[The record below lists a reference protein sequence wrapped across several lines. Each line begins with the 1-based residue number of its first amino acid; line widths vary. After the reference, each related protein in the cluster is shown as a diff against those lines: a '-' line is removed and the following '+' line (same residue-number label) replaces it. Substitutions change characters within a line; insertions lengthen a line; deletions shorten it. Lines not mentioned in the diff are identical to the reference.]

1 MSEEDLLAK
10 YKRLLALARNSLE
23 ANQNSLAA
31 KDKQIG
37 QLSSALEEEKEKALH
52 ARNKLRRT
60 DQEENANF
68 PKSLIRRV
76 DVSNQIWV
84 LLEYE
89 GSPDNWMSFINE
101 DDLDDYIQRIPGA
114 PLSKPHR
121 CLTEAESSKIENE
134 SRLKVERI
142 VEEFRRYKVK
152 VEISKKQHDSDPKQQ
167 LMSPSTST
175 TEHSLIHDSTP
186 ESNEYE
192 NELIK
197 GYRKAYERV
206 TRENEQL
213 RTQSGDSMLLKKWQE
228 RYEEIMKE
236 KEDLVSKLKIFTR
249 SNESNIVLNNKFN
262 TNNHNHVNSPS
273 SSNGVSNKKTLE
285 QSYIELKD
293 EYKVRDFFGIDCHYY
308 YH

>member
-31 KDKQIG
+31 KDKQIS
-37 QLSSALEEEKEKALH
+37 QLTSALEDEKEKSIQ
-52 ARNKLRRT
+52 ARNKLRRN
-60 DQEENANF
+60 DPDENSNF
-68 PKSLIRRV
+68 PKSLVRRV
-76 DVSNQIWV
+76 DVNNQIWV
-84 LLEYE
+84 LLEYD
-89 GSPDNWMSFINE
+89 GSPDNWMSFNSEE
-101 DDLDDYIQRIPGA
+101 DLTDFIQRIPGA

-121 CLTEAESSKIENE
+121 CLTEAESSKIEND

-152 VEISKKQHDSDPKQQ
+152 VEISKKQHDSDSKPHQMSS
-167 LMSPSTST
+167 LSSSSHDHSPS
-175 TEHSLIHDSTP
+175 LINDSTS

-206 TRENEQL
+206 ARENEQL
-213 RTQSGDSMLLKKWQE
+213 RTQSGDTLLVKKWQE

-249 SNESNIVLNNKFN
+249 SNESNIVLSNRFN
-262 TNNHNHVNSPS
+262 TNNHSHGNANNGVNSPS
-273 SSNGVSNKKTLE
+273 SSTANKKTLE

-293 EYKVRDFFGIDCHYY
+293 EYKVRSL
-308 YH
+308 